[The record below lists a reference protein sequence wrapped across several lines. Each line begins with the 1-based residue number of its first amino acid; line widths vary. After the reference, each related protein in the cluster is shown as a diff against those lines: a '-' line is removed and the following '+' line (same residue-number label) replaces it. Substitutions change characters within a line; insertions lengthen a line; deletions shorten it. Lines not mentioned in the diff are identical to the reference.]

1 MLRNILKIYKD
12 AFSGLSRE
20 NWLLS
25 TVMLINRMGSVA
37 AIFMSIYATQVL
49 HRSLSEAGFLI
60 TLFGVGAVVGSLFG
74 GWLMKIF
81 GFRTTQISTAMATGV
96 LYIIFPYINNFE
108 WLCALAVAIGLI
120 SEAFRPANFTAIS
133 HYSTPET
140 MTRSYSLNRFAT
152 NLGMGLGMGIGGII
166 ASIDYHLLF
175 TMEGFTSIIVAV
187 LIWTLLPNTK
197 NVKQTTKTVKIQNAE
212 KPLSPWKDW
221 RYMRFMLI
229 LLFYVSSFLI
239 VFRFAPVF
247 WKQEKHL
254 AEATIGLIIGLN
266 GMIIAVFE
274 MILVQKIQNH
284 NRDIYYILAGIL
296 CAAAAYS
303 FLLFPFLPTIMAIFC
318 ILFLTVSEML
328 ALPFVNT
335 FVVNRSVPENRGSYA
350 AVYTLVWSL
359 SGVLAPMEGAFI
371 AEKFGYNILW
381 IVVISVCL
389 LCSLAIKIIYI
400 KPKERERLN

>member
-1 MLRNILKIYKD
+1 M
-12 AFSGLSRE
+12 
-20 NWLLS
+20 
-25 TVMLINRMGSVA
+25 A
-37 AIFMSIYATQVL
+37 AVFMSIYVTQVL
-49 HRSLSEAGFLI
+49 KRGLSDAGLVI
-60 TLFGVGAVVGSLFG
+60 TLIGLGAVLGSLLG
-74 GWLMKIF
+74 GELMKRI
-81 GFRTTQISTAMATGV
+81 GFRKTQISTSITTGI
-96 LYIIFPYINNFE
+96 LFIIFSQVTDFHFVCI
-108 WLCALAVAIGLI
+108 LAVLIGI
-120 SEAFRPANFTAIS
+120 VSEAFRPANFTAIS
-133 HYSTPET
+133 HYSTPEMVT
-140 MTRSYSLNRFAT
+140 KSYSLNRFAV

-175 TMEGFTSIIVAV
+175 IVEGITNISVGV
-187 LIWTLLPNTK
+187 LIWTLLPTAK
-197 NVKQTTKTVKIQNAE
+197 NSIENTKTVNKEKEE

-254 AEATIGLIIGLN
+254 DESTIGMIIGLN
-266 GMIIAVFE
+266 GMTIAIFE
-274 MILVQKIQNH
+274 MILVQKIQTH

-296 CAAAAYS
+296 CAAVAYA
-303 FLLFPFLPTIMAIFC
+303 FLLLPFLPALVAVIS

-359 SGVLAPMEGAFI
+359 SGILAPMEGAFI
-371 AEKFGYNILW
+371 AEHFGYNVLW
-381 IVVISVCL
+381 MVVIGVCL
-389 LCSLAIKIIYI
+389 LCALAIKLIYI
-400 KPKERERLN
+400 NPKKTPTNQ

>member
-60 TLFGVGAVVGSLFG
+60 TLFGVGSVVGSLFG

-81 GFRTTQISTAMATGV
+81 GFRTTQISTAMATGI

-187 LIWTLLPNTK
+187 LIWTLLPNAK
-197 NVKQTTKTVKIQNAE
+197 NIKPKTKTVKIQNAE
-212 KPLSPWKDW
+212 KPISPWKDW

-254 AEATIGLIIGLN
+254 AEATIGMIIGLN

-303 FLLFPFLPTIMAIFC
+303 FLLLPFLPTIMAIFC

-389 LCSLAIKIIYI
+389 LCSLAIKLIYI
-400 KPKERERLN
+400 NPKKGKG